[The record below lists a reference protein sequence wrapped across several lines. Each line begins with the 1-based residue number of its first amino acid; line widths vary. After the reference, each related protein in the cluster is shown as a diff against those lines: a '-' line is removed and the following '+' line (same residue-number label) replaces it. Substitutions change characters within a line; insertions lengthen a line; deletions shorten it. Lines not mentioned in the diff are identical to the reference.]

1 MDVKFTNAR
10 TAFHNAVFNR
20 TAGELPA
27 PLRLLSATMPQSTA
41 PPSNHAIISLPSFIT
56 PVCAGL
62 HNVGIDSASPISTS
76 FDIFRCCAGLDKHP
90 IDENP
95 FWFKLESGADSEFN
109 DGSAMLIRSK
119 ITDMMKA
126 TFVTSDFPDVQSF
139 IEHIDKHRSSDDA
152 TLQFEVYAHWPAMRL
167 KNTLDAAAEMLE
179 VEEAMCAS
187 GRDRGGRY
195 SIDGTLHFRGRDY
208 ERDMDTNRVLLS
220 SVLLVRVDKPGGQD
234 HNVTGLVFRYS
245 DKKPVL
251 EVELS
256 GKTDV
261 PGRKI
266 SFDMSRPRD
275 ADAFGKLLRFDEY
288 LRSDLEAARRRHG
301 STACANGMLMYYAAA
316 LISANPPSLP
326 EYGKRLL
333 DPMPGDDAEQES
345 MEEAFNHRADP
356 EVLASMAASIMGDKV
371 KACYMPSALTNTS
384 KPTLQWFAW
393 DPKDLWAQTVEP
405 EVRKIAFKALGDVG
419 SLVEKKVSDSVSFS
433 EMEYH
438 FNSTLRRSI
447 QPWKPNAFD
456 ASALGRREDVVRHV
470 RKHSDNQMKRLQASR
485 DPLSKEMMSSLS
497 HICYELDFMSSID
510 AAGTDL
516 FPFSNG
522 VQRWSP
528 PFAFGPATP
537 SMRISSF
544 DAKATLEL
552 PPAGSVSDAQF
563 EAFLQWVDDEF
574 FGHREVTLRELD
586 KVAEAMTGT
595 PGGCPEAGL
604 NLWLGPF
611 YVGTALAASRCGK
624 GRWTAFNKALLGG
637 KRAATQ
643 LSQSLLEHGVCDGKP
658 CEEMTK
664 VAPAH
669 VAFFDEFNSNEK
681 IGEAVKAKHA
691 YIKPNFI
698 KNLVPSSTERVHMP
712 FHLKFGHITATSGN
726 LVRVVVLANGI
737 PVTNVDDPSIL
748 NRLEVTPFHHYG
760 FVKQEDL
767 DKAVMEGKVLEAH
780 KDRCFVVHKS
790 RILGDSKWYGVAA
803 RYLADRVIS
812 TRGGNSEGQTARPPD
827 KDCKHWHPPSKYHD
841 EHKKLYL
848 DAVKKVSTP
857 EIEYTDA
864 HAFDA
869 VKVAADLRIEQC
881 TGPRSK
887 PCQLVGVN
895 FKAKFDGFQTA
906 SKGKD
911 NCFCGAKNTKLAC
924 HFELKDFMLQ
934 LNVLAPRAWQY
945 FAKKPGAVTALQ
957 RALGIEE
964 RVIPQKKITG
974 EGGKN
979 NVIFG
984 FRLRAET
991 RDNVDGTAFGKI
1003 EAEDGSLGCLDS
1015 ERDASG
1021 AGPSVDEDEEEP
1033 YKVEDE

>member
-1 MDVKFTNAR
+1 MDVEEELDKNEAEVEAAARTFAAGGAPPEEEEGFEYEDEAPERSAPRQGAQQPAAAPQPAASIDWLHHPWDPDEFQNACAASASKRPRRAASSDEGSSYCEGLGPTNASRKRKTRAQLQQTSTWMSTFTRAAMDYLVKQPAASTLSDRKLKELIRDQLEQMPSEGQPQPSVDDVVRAFNESNDGLPSCLDACQTIFEMVGHLALDSSSKAFSDAAAMRVEAERDLERLEAAWRVVGSGMDVKFTNAR

-126 TFVTSDFPDVQSF
+126 TCVTSDFPDVQSF

-485 DPLSKEMMSSLS
+485 DP
-497 HICYELDFMSSID
+497 
-510 AAGTDL
+510 
-516 FPFSNG
+516 FP
-522 VQRWSP
+522 R
-528 PFAFGPATP
+528 
-537 SMRISSF
+537 R
-544 DAKATLEL
+544 
-552 PPAGSVSDAQF
+552 
-563 EAFLQWVDDEF
+563 
-574 FGHREVTLRELD
+574 
-586 KVAEAMTGT
+586 
-595 PGGCPEAGL
+595 
-604 NLWLGPF
+604 
-611 YVGTALAASRCGK
+611 
-624 GRWTAFNKALLGG
+624 
-637 KRAATQ
+637 
-643 LSQSLLEHGVCDGKP
+643 
-658 CEEMTK
+658 
-664 VAPAH
+664 
-669 VAFFDEFNSNEK
+669 
-681 IGEAVKAKHA
+681 
-691 YIKPNFI
+691 
-698 KNLVPSSTERVHMP
+698 
-712 FHLKFGHITATSGN
+712 
-726 LVRVVVLANGI
+726 
-737 PVTNVDDPSIL
+737 
-748 NRLEVTPFHHYG
+748 
-760 FVKQEDL
+760 
-767 DKAVMEGKVLEAH
+767 
-780 KDRCFVVHKS
+780 
-790 RILGDSKWYGVAA
+790 
-803 RYLADRVIS
+803 
-812 TRGGNSEGQTARPPD
+812 
-827 KDCKHWHPPSKYHD
+827 
-841 EHKKLYL
+841 
-848 DAVKKVSTP
+848 
-857 EIEYTDA
+857 
-864 HAFDA
+864 
-869 VKVAADLRIEQC
+869 
-881 TGPRSK
+881 
-887 PCQLVGVN
+887 
-895 FKAKFDGFQTA
+895 
-906 SKGKD
+906 
-911 NCFCGAKNTKLAC
+911 
-924 HFELKDFMLQ
+924 
-934 LNVLAPRAWQY
+934 
-945 FAKKPGAVTALQ
+945 
-957 RALGIEE
+957 
-964 RVIPQKKITG
+964 
-974 EGGKN
+974 
-979 NVIFG
+979 
-984 FRLRAET
+984 
-991 RDNVDGTAFGKI
+991 
-1003 EAEDGSLGCLDS
+1003 
-1015 ERDASG
+1015 
-1021 AGPSVDEDEEEP
+1021 
-1033 YKVEDE
+1033 